1 MSYSNKILLKFAI
14 YNVVFIFFYQFT
26 DFVIISAENNNIVGF
41 CLGFG
46 LLSFLIVYSS
56 CIHAVIFP
64 KQWDHLNLV
73 FFCILQIVAFTPP
86 SLMSTPRPA
95 IFLVTVTVEI
105 ANTA

>member
-46 LLSFLIVYSS
+46 LLSFL
-56 CIHAVIFP
+56 F
-64 KQWDHLNLV
+64 K
-73 FFCILQIVAFTPP
+73 
-86 SLMSTPRPA
+86 
-95 IFLVTVTVEI
+95 
-105 ANTA
+105 

>member
-46 LLSFLIVYSS
+46 LLSFLFTLFDLVVRWWFTLIVYSS
-56 CIHAVIFP
+56 CFMP
-64 KQWDHLNLV
+64 FCSLNKK
-73 FFCILQIVAFTPP
+73 T
-86 SLMSTPRPA
+86 T
-95 IFLVTVTVEI
+95 
-105 ANTA
+105 